1 MERKIIC
8 KFCNNIIGTRKIYC
22 SSNGKDTLSVCE
34 KCKGLRYL
42 YSKKNDTH
50 NITDVKYWMKYT
62 NNDIEMATQAYKNC
76 GYLLRYTSKNSSIYL
91 PKIFSKLNIDI
102 SIFEKFLKRIF
113 NNEIKFD
120 LILKNIPSNSYK
132 RWNLALGF
140 DIETSKK
147 ISTYFTTSQEGFSL
161 RGDKN
166 KYEEWKN
173 NVKESLENKSSKP
186 SSFSKE
192 YWINKGS
199 LEEEAKN
206 IVKTNNIR
214 NLNYFAAKYG
224 IDEGTKK
231 YKSMCEK
238 RSKSSSLKG
247 YIERFG
253 REEGVKEF
261 KRINKSR
268 AITLEKYLI
277 KYGEEG
283 IKKYEE
289 YITSKISSNNIISKI
304 SNEFLFEVENKTKMI
319 IDRETPIG
327 KYIADGKNKNIIF
340 EFFGDYWHKNPF
352 SGYTDFEKWKD
363 DSAKIKYFLNV
374 GYRVI
379 IVWERSFK
387 FIREK
392 TIDLIYNFLETEDT
406 FLCINCTE
414 NKNILIESVKEICER
429 RKNASKG

>member
-1 MERKIIC
+1 M
-8 KFCNNIIGTRKIYC
+8 FFVN
-22 SSNGKDTLSVCE
+22 
-34 KCKGLRYL
+34 
-42 YSKKNDTH
+42 
-50 NITDVKYWMKYT
+50 
-62 NNDIEMATQAYKNC
+62 
-76 GYLLRYTSKNSSIYL
+76 
-91 PKIFSKLNIDI
+91 
-102 SIFEKFLKRIF
+102 
-113 NNEIKFD
+113 
-120 LILKNIPSNSYK
+120 
-132 RWNLALGF
+132 
-140 DIETSKK
+140 
-147 ISTYFTTSQEGFSL
+147 
-161 RGDKN
+161 
-166 KYEEWKN
+166 
-173 NVKESLENKSSKP
+173 

-199 LEEEAKN
+199 SEEEAKN

-214 NLNYFAAKYG
+214 NLNYFVTKYG

-283 IKKYEE
+283 IKKYDE
-289 YITSKISSNNIISKI
+289 YVASKISSNNIISKI

-340 EFFGDYWHKNPF
+340 EFNDIAG
-352 SGYTDFEKWKD
+352 
-363 DSAKIKYFLNV
+363 
-374 GYRVI
+374 
-379 IVWERSFK
+379 
-387 FIREK
+387 
-392 TIDLIYNFLETEDT
+392 
-406 FLCINCTE
+406 
-414 NKNILIESVKEICER
+414 
-429 RKNASKG
+429 